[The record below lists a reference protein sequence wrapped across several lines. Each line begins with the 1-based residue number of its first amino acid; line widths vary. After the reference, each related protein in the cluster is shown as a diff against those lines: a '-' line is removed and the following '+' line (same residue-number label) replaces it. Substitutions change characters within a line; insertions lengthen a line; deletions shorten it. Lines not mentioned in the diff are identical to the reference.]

1 MMHCTPKKAKVEEVS
16 NLTAFNIDTL
26 SRFSALPKTVKSPA
40 DNPTTK
46 EKIILGRLL
55 FFDPI
60 LSGNKDV
67 ACATC
72 HHPTNGYAESLD
84 LPIGVNGRGFGR
96 KRSFN
101 QPNDIPFTKRN
112 SPTVLNT
119 AFNGI
124 NVYDKYNPKKSP
136 MFWDGRVESLENQ
149 ALEPIKAFEEMRG
162 HTYSQDQALEVVI
175 ERLKG
180 IKEYQGLFMKA
191 FDAEEPVTIVN
202 LGKAIAAFER
212 SLITPNSRFDQYMR
226 GDKSA
231 LSISEKEGLDEFK
244 KAGCAKC
251 HNGAMFSDFKMHVL
265 GVQENDKLSK
275 IDSGFNNTFAFR
287 TPTLRNLQFTFPY
300 MHNGTFNSLKE
311 ILEFYEDLS
320 NGKSRNSLVPKDSL
334 DVLVID
340 MDVGAKN
347 MSKII
352 SFLNALNDEDFDKS
366 IPDRVPSG
374 LNVGG
379 NI

>member
-1 MMHCTPKKAKVEEVS
+1 MHCTPKKAKFEEVS
-16 NLTAFNIDTL
+16 KPTAFNIDTL

-72 HHPTNGYAESLD
+72 HHPTNGYAESLE

-124 NVYDKYNPKKSP
+124 NVYDKYSPDKSP

-162 HTYSQDQALEVVI
+162 HVYSQDQALEVVI

-180 IKEYQGLFMKA
+180 IDEYQDLFKKA
-191 FDAEEPVTIVN
+191 FDVEESVTIVN

-244 KAGCAKC
+244 KAGCGKC
-251 HNGAMFSDFKMHVL
+251 HNGSMFSDFKMHVL

-374 LNVGG
+374 LPVGG

>member
-1 MMHCTPKKAKVEEVS
+1 
-16 NLTAFNIDTL
+16 
-26 SRFSALPKTVKSPA
+26 
-40 DNPTTK
+40 
-46 EKIILGRLL
+46 
-55 FFDPI
+55 
-60 LSGNKDV
+60 
-67 ACATC
+67 
-72 HHPTNGYAESLD
+72 
-84 LPIGVNGRGFGR
+84 
-96 KRSFN
+96 
-101 QPNDIPFTKRN
+101 
-112 SPTVLNT
+112 
-119 AFNGI
+119 
-124 NVYDKYNPKKSP
+124 
-136 MFWDGRVESLENQ
+136 
-149 ALEPIKAFEEMRG
+149 
-162 HTYSQDQALEVVI
+162 
-175 ERLKG
+175 
-180 IKEYQGLFMKA
+180 
-191 FDAEEPVTIVN
+191 
-202 LGKAIAAFER
+202 AFER

-334 DVLVID
+334 DILVID

-366 IPDRVPSG
+366 IPERVPSG
-374 LNVGG
+374 LPVGG